1 MPSSNLKKLKQ
12 SGDSERTA
20 ELFHALFWG
29 MESKFLVGIHAE
41 IVETRGMGETVGVNG
56 NSCEHPPGCLLLM
69 ST

>member
-1 MPSSNLKKLKQ
+1 
-12 SGDSERTA
+12 
-20 ELFHALFWG
+20 